1 MRGLDHRTYFRNQR
15 NKISREQTACER
27 LGCCR
32 RAATALRHRKGLHF
46 QRGATRETRLG
57 QRKLAW
63 LQRHDQDCGSLY
75 GVLLL
80 CVGLPVTATDH
91 LDRRRGILRG
101 CPGEVVG
108 WAWPKE
114 ASDLKSQEKT
124 KIWNELP
131 GCIMV
136 RFHTKDTWRVEGI
149 LEDNVYPVP
158 AQKKPWYLDKGR
170 RRPVLRVTRKQFPLA
185 PAFATTAHAAQGQ
198 TCPEGV
204 VADLQIG
211 EAGDPLT
218 VYIAITRVRD
228 RQGLFIYRPFDAA
241 PFQRG
246 AKLGRDLLLRF
257 WRGDTMDW
265 AALRAKYREERQCAE
280 CKEQKP
286 ASGYTLGR
294 WKRMDA
300 ARICK
305 ECLQRHG
312 AMMQPWQ
319 CMACYMWKQEDAF
332 VAKYRRDE
340 AECARWIPSMLGL
353 HEPGPWARNAP
364 ARHDAKGERMFCSA
378 GPRDPVQKPGK
389 PTAKASTGHGG
400 KSRGPPGR
408 HACQS
413 RAAQA

>member
-1 MRGLDHRTYFRNQR
+1 
-15 NKISREQTACER
+15 
-27 LGCCR
+27 
-32 RAATALRHRKGLHF
+32 
-46 QRGATRETRLG
+46 
-57 QRKLAW
+57 
-63 LQRHDQDCGSLY
+63 
-75 GVLLL
+75 
-80 CVGLPVTATDH
+80 
-91 LDRRRGILRG
+91 
-101 CPGEVVG
+101 
-108 WAWPKE
+108 
-114 ASDLKSQEKT
+114 
-124 KIWNELP
+124 
-131 GCIMV
+131 MV

-280 CKEQKP
+280 RKEQKP

-305 ECLQRHG
+305 ECLQCHG

-413 RAAQA
+413 IEQRKHERIIAEVLAEIKRKRAGPEQAREEPVRKRGKLPEGLDGQGSMTLASQGTKTCQYIRPHCKATVESTIANGQVGHRAVCGSQFYVSDGKVQAKKQHEYTCPLRGPGHKQCYDGTN